1 MPQLRCT
8 VRRVGDHESRTEE
21 YEVAYALGRATPRG
35 LLIKYQAARA
45 YEINAAL
52 DAAVEVAREAIAEAD
67 PDQGAPQTKPSPNS
81 PGVRSNPPSTNGAKP
96 VRPASS
102 TERSGAGLTHPAY
115 GHQRFRYQVLQLDS
129 LSCLWSLYAR

>member
-8 VRRVGDHESRTEE
+8 VRRVGDYESRTEE
-21 YEVAYALGRATPRG
+21 YEVSYALGQATPRV

-67 PDQGAPQTKPSPNS
+67 PDQKGPTDEALAKFSWRAIQSAKYERGEP
-81 PGVRSNPPSTNGAKP
+81 RS
-96 VRPASS
+96 SS
-102 TERSGAGLTHPAY
+102 FEY
-115 GHQRFRYQVLQLDS
+115 
-129 LSCLWSLYAR
+129 

>member
-21 YEVAYALGRATPRG
+21 YEVAYAVGRATPRV

-52 DAAVEVAREAIAEAD
+52 DAAVEVARKAITEMD
-67 PDQGAPQTKPSPNS
+67 PGLKGPTDEVLAKFSW
-81 PGVRSNPPSTNGAKP
+81 RSIQAAKYEEGET
-96 VRPASS
+96 VDSS
-102 TERSGAGLTHPAY
+102 LEY
-115 GHQRFRYQVLQLDS
+115 
-129 LSCLWSLYAR
+129 